1 MPNRAIASMSSM
13 EILVV
18 LDADCSSSEEVIR
31 LLGKMLEKRGY
42 VKSTFVG
49 ATLEREKSVPT
60 GLELAG
66 GVNAALPHAGV
77 EHVNQPAL
85 AVARLRRLVT
95 FRRMDDP
102 ESEVSV
108 RLVFMPAIKEPSS
121 YIKTL
126 MRLVDVFKDPEVMS
140 ALMRARTEQEV
151 VEILRERLSAPEGSG
166 EP

>member
-1 MPNRAIASMSSM
+1 MRDMD
-13 EILVV
+13 ILVV
-18 LDADCSSSEEVIR
+18 LEMDSSSSEDVIR
-31 LLGKMLEKRGY
+31 KLGKLLEEKGY
-42 VKSTFVG
+42 VKDTFVK
-49 ATLEREKSVPT
+49 ATIEREKSVPT

-77 EHVNQPAL
+77 EHVNKPAL
-85 AVARLRRLVT
+85 VVARLKRPVT

-108 RLVFMPAIKEPSS
+108 RIVFMPAIKDPSS

-126 MRLVDVFKDPEVMS
+126 MRLVDVFKDPRVMD
-140 ALMRARTEQEV
+140 LLTKARTEREV
-151 VEILRERLSAPEGSG
+151 AQILRERLSPSEESE

>member
-1 MPNRAIASMSSM
+1 MRDMD
-13 EILVV
+13 ILVV
-18 LDADCSSSEEVIR
+18 LEMDSSSSEDVIR
-31 LLGKMLEKRGY
+31 KLGKLLEEKGY
-42 VKSTFVG
+42 VKDTFVK
-49 ATLEREKSVPT
+49 ATIEREKSVPT

-77 EHVNQPAL
+77 EHVNKPAL
-85 AVARLRRLVT
+85 VVARLKRPVT

-108 RLVFMPAIKEPSS
+108 RIVFMPAIKDPSS

-126 MRLVDVFKDPEVMS
+126 MRLVDVFKDPWVMD
-140 ALMRARTEQEV
+140 LLTKARTEREV
-151 VEILRERLSAPEGSG
+151 AQILRERLSPSEESE